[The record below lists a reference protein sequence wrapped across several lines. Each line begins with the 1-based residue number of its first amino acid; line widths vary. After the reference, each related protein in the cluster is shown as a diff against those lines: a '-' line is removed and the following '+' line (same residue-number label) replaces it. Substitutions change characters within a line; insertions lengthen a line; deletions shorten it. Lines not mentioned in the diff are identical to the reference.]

1 MIKLSVYIITL
12 NEEQRLEKNLKAAS
26 KVADEIVVVDSG
38 STDKTEQIAKKY
50 KAKFVFHKWETY
62 CKQKSFAE
70 QQCSN
75 DWVLM
80 LDADE
85 VLSDELIKEIKILKR
100 YEPPFK
106 AYNIKICN
114 MFLQDKK
121 PRLFA
126 QSFNVVRLYNRQF
139 AHMPPDLYNKDRI
152 KVNEGEK
159 VGQLQGKIHHY
170 CFFSLEQATSKYNL
184 HSSELLHT
192 AMAEKRKF
200 SRLRLY
206 TEFPRQFLHY
216 YFIKRY
222 CLLGTQGFIQAMF
235 LANFRFLKIAKW
247 FEHQRAEKKIK
258 SK

>member
-1 MIKLSVYIITL
+1 MVKLSVYLVTL
-12 NEEQRLEKNLKAAS
+12 NEELRLEKTLKAAA

-38 STDKTEQIAKKY
+38 STDKTKQIAEKF
-50 KAKFVFHKWETY
+50 KAKFVFHKW
-62 CKQKSFAE
+62 KNISSQKHFA
-70 QQCSN
+70 QNKCTN
-75 DWVLM
+75 DWVLS

-85 VLSDELIKEIKILKR
+85 VLSAELIAEIKQIKKNPQHHA
-100 YEPPFK
+100 YEV
-106 AYNIKICN
+106 KICN

-126 QSFNVVRLYNRQF
+126 QSFNVVRIYNRQF

-192 AMAEKRKF
+192 AMAEKRRF
-200 SRLRLY
+200 SCLRLY